1 MTNEFILVSAIV
13 AHNKVATEPLSRDQI
28 QTLANASGLNYSLI
42 IDILNEME
50 VECTPTT
57 MFGNR
62 LSAAIAL
69 AKAENPQDEDLLRLT
84 EFYGLYVQYAN
95 KILDKYAEK
104 SDKLVLDYEEQ
115 INKLVNL

>member
-1 MTNEFILVSAIV
+1 MTNEMILATAIV
-13 AHNKVATEPLSRDQI
+13 AHNKMATEPLSRDQI
-28 QTLANASGLNYSLI
+28 QTLANASGLNYSLLV
-42 IDILNEME
+42 DILNEIE
-50 VECTPTT
+50 AESAPTIK
-57 MFGNR
+57 FGNR

-69 AKAENPQDEDLLRLT
+69 AKAENPHDEDLLRLT
-84 EFYGLYVQYAN
+84 ECYGLYVQYAG